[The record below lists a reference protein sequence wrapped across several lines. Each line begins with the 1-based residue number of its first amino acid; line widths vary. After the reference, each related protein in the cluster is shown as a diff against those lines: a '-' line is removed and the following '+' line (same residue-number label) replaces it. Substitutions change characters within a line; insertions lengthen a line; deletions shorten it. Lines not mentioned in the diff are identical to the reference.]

1 MCRRTSGARSIARR
15 GYESGRAAR
24 ATARSGCTAPSSGGP
39 PTAWLLVAG
48 GIHGGYGQHGEQRRA
63 LMRLPM
69 FMPRGNQAM
78 TSLGT
83 GAAPSQARARRV
95 PDEAVGHELSQSLAD
110 SSAPVQ
116 TWIYAGE
123 ADQRTSLT
131 RTRSAD

>member
-1 MCRRTSGARSIARR
+1 
-15 GYESGRAAR
+15 
-24 ATARSGCTAPSSGGP
+24 
-39 PTAWLLVAG
+39 VAG

-95 PDEAVGHELSQSLAD
+95 PDEVVGHELSQSLAD